1 MRSSVVGL
9 KREIAVLDLG
19 TSTIKVAIGKSE
31 PSRNSTSDNFD
42 IRIIG
47 SGYQQTN
54 GLKVGAIKNLEKLE
68 DSILSAIS
76 EAESEA
82 QRKIKTLAISLPM
95 WMCQS
100 KLIERTIDIGNV
112 VIDEIHISELQ
123 CIDKNQYFSEPLELI
138 HAIPIEYSVDNQKD
152 IIDPKG
158 MVGEKLSVRLL
169 LIVVPKFFINNIKN
183 CLYRNNIEISGYVA
197 SSLASSLVFNKNK
210 NCEDYSIVDIGGTTT
225 DITIVK
231 NGKPYNFYT
240 INMGSQ
246 NITKDISTVLKTTL
260 AGAERL
266 KILYGVAS
274 FANQTNES
282 LIISRIDDD
291 GDEHMTNVSRN
302 TLDSIVLA
310 RVEEIFEVAKI
321 KSNMLSSQKVFLTG
335 GGARLSGLIDI
346 VKLRKFLPIDN
357 IRIGKPLNIHGSDD
371 IVKTST
377 FINAIGAIYYHMT
390 EHKAKLNINK
400 KSFFKHLI
408 SWVSRGT

>member
-1 MRSSVVGL
+1 MTHESY
-9 KREIAVLDLG
+9 
-19 TSTIKVAIGKSE
+19 IK
-31 PSRNSTSDNFD
+31 
-42 IRIIG
+42 
-47 SGYQQTN
+47 
-54 GLKVGAIKNLEKLE
+54 
-68 DSILSAIS
+68 
-76 EAESEA
+76 
-82 QRKIKTLAISLPM
+82 SL
-95 WMCQS
+95 
-100 KLIERTIDIGNV
+100 N
-112 VIDEIHISELQ
+112 
-123 CIDKNQYFSEPLELI
+123 
-138 HAIPIEYSVDNQKD
+138 
-152 IIDPKG
+152 
-158 MVGEKLSVRLL
+158 
-169 LIVVPKFFINNIKN
+169 
-183 CLYRNNIEISGYVA
+183 
-197 SSLASSLVFNKNK
+197 
-210 NCEDYSIVDIGGTTT
+210 
-225 DITIVK
+225 TIVK

-310 RVEEIFEVAKI
+310 RVEEIFEIAKI

-346 VKLRKFLPIDN
+346 AKLRKFLPIDN
-357 IRIGKPLNIHGSDD
+357 IRIGKPLNIQGSDD

-377 FINAIGAIYYHMT
+377 FINAIGTIYYHMT